1 MKLWSGWEWFCKQT
15 GAEHSDESPG
25 DDTHDGGD
33 RGDDDEGVCVFLIYF
48 QGKLDEADVDGDG
61 QINYKEFYDLMT
73 KHN

>member
-33 RGDDDEGVCVFLIYF
+33 RGDDDEGSVSFLFIFREYWTRRM
-48 QGKLDEADVDGDG
+48 
-61 QINYKEFYDLMT
+61 LMET
-73 KHN
+73 AR